1 MERKV
6 LIIAKEQTTRIDDLA
21 KAIEGWL
28 DHESFATVEISLT
41 TEETIK
47 KMLSQG
53 YDKIVSVCF
62 RADSFSPKEVS
73 AKIFEGGSQVCF
85 VI

>member
-1 MERKV
+1 MEKKV
-6 LIIAKEQTTRIDDLA
+6 LIIAKKQTTRIDDLV

-28 DHESFATVEISLT
+28 DHENFATVEIST
-41 TEETIK
+41 TTDETIK
-47 KMLSQG
+47 KMLSHG

-62 RADSFSPKEVS
+62 QPDNFSPQEIP
-73 AKIFEGGSQVCF
+73 AKIFKGGSPVCF